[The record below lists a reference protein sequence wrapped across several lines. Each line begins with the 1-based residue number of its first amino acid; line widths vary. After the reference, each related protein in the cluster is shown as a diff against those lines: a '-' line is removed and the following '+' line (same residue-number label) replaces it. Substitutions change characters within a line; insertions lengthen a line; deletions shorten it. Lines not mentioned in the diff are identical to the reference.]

1 MDAGASF
8 AQQIRCLMGDSAAR
22 KACRAA
28 CTVDTCPLIL
38 SYWSYRPSVPVN
50 ATFAAIS
57 GILVLIVLGLG
68 IWTKRFKMYT
78 AVMVIGSGMEVI
90 GYIARI
96 YAYNYP
102 FSDLSFITQLT
113 CLTLAPAFYAAGIYF
128 SLSKIVLVFG
138 GQNSRIPPA
147 LIPKIFITC
156 DIISLILQGGG
167 GALAAWYAQ
176 HEKMPDNGNY
186 TMIGGLSFQALTL
199 LVFLGLSAD
208 FALRTVKAKKRDGE
222 SAMNEDLVARRLRRN
237 KRFQYLLF
245 SLAASAVLI
254 FFRSV
259 YRVAELSEGW
269 KGELMSNE
277 KYVVFFESIPVAVA
291 GVLQSLLHPGYC
303 FRDDPVPVAFSQ
315 MPPTPENR
323 EPIHT
328 IRRWNE
334 KTGKCEVE
342 LIYDDQHPALGRH
355 HR

>member
-1 MDAGASF
+1 MDETLQEVHGSHGHWLFDGSRRIRSTDIRIQLSVQRCEYLKLKVSF
-8 AQQIRCLMGDSAAR
+8 HLLTDWA
-22 KACRAA
+22 K
-28 CTVDTCPLIL
+28 
-38 SYWSYRPSVPVN
+38 
-50 ATFAAIS
+50 
-57 GILVLIVLGLG
+57 
-68 IWTKRFKMYT
+68 
-78 AVMVIGSGMEVI
+78 
-90 GYIARI
+90 
-96 YAYNYP
+96 
-102 FSDLSFITQLT
+102 LSFITQLT

-128 SLSKIVLVFG
+128 SLAQIVLVFG
-138 GQNSRIPPA
+138 GQNSRIPPSV
-147 LIPKIFITC
+147 IPRIFITC

-208 FALRTVKAKKRDGE
+208 FAVRTVKAKKQFGE

-237 KRFQYLLF
+237 KRFHYLLF
-245 SLAASAVLI
+245 SLAVSAVLI

-291 GVLQSLLHPGYC
+291 GLLQSVFHPGYC
-303 FRDDPVPVAFSQ
+303 FRDDPVAVSFAD

-342 LIYDDQHPALGRH
+342 LIYDESHPVISRN
-355 HR
+355 RY